1 MKSLPVLAAVAA
13 TLFAIPGADGR
24 ARAPGPGTPV
34 PRNCPLLVVF
44 GSYGAGIDRPTLDRV
59 EHYLA
64 GERTVTN
71 VSRHPWGR
79 EGEVTLCVRARGSA
93 DLVRIGNRVRAA
105 IPARPRGPITVE
117 NHARRW

>member
-13 TLFAIPGADGR
+13 TLFAAAGVT
-24 ARAPGPGTPV
+24 ARVAPPGPGTPV
-34 PRNCPLLVVF
+34 PRNCPLLVIF

-59 EHYLA
+59 EQYLA

-71 VSRHPWGR
+71 VGRYPWGR
-79 EGEVTLCVRARGSA
+79 EGEVTLCVRARGNA
-93 DLVRIGNRVRAA
+93 DLVRIGNRIRAA